1 MNELSDKDKMAFVL
15 REVEGLEYSEI
26 SDAMETTEIATR
38 IRVSRSK
45 KKLLGSL
52 RGMLEKV
59 KR

>member
-1 MNELSDKDKMAFVL
+1 MAFVL